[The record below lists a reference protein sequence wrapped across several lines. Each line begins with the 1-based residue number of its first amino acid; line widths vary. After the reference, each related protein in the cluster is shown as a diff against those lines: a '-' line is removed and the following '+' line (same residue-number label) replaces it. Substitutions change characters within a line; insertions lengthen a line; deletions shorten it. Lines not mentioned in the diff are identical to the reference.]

1 MFNLE
6 LLVQNMKQKSNI
18 DMKKII
24 DKITSCELLT
34 DICILGRE
42 YLSPQGTSME
52 SIIKQHLNIGPKID
66 ETSGDGCKNNINY
79 ELKVSIHSI
88 NSKLNFVQIR
98 PDHNVQ
104 YYILIGYN
112 MYDPIDQNKGKG
124 YIFKVPSDNMYDLI
138 IKYGGY
144 AHGTKKV
151 LGDTITLENL
161 KGRNCEYALR
171 CNPNSKKGKD
181 YILWNELLKYEVI
194 YLKDNF

>member
-6 LLVQNMKQKSNI
+6 LLVQQMKQKSNI
-18 DMKKII
+18 DMNKILDKII
-24 DKITSCELLT
+24 SCQSLT

-42 YLSPQGTSME
+42 YLSPQGTNME
-52 SIIKQHLNIGPKID
+52 SIIKEHLNIGPKID

-88 NSKLNFVQIR
+88 NSKFNFVQIR
-98 PDHNVQ
+98 PDHNVH

-112 MYDPIDQNKGKG
+112 MYDIFDQNKGKG
-124 YIFKVPSDNMYDLI
+124 YVFKVPSDTMYDLI

-151 LGDTITLENL
+151 LGNTITLENL

-171 CNPNSKKGKD
+171 CNPNAKKGKD
-181 YILWNELLKYEVI
+181 YTLWNELLKYEVT
-194 YLKDNF
+194 YSKDNF

>member
-52 SIIKQHLNIGPKID
+52 SIIKGHLNIGPKID

-181 YILWNELLKYEVI
+181 YTLWNELLKYEVI